1 MTIVRKVK
9 DSVFG
14 TVKVALSAEDKML
27 YCLQD
32 LCKLMG
38 LNIQNIIALLG
49 NDKVVQLEY
58 IEKKNKTKKSFV
70 DREGLEFCIRSSKDK
85 NADYI
90 GVWLKKVEKEY
101 YTLFQDIKPSE
112 LKDTKVAKRV
122 LNRMKELEK
131 IVSVLELKIEEDAE
145 KVTFVNSIY
154 GSKVPIDMAQV
165 PGRIKFRNLAQS
177 TILEDLRAAGVL
189 NERNEPAQKYI
200 DEGYFR
206 FVTVKSM
213 IGTTEMVTTKTLV
226 YTKGI
231 KLIESIIKKRVGN
244 DGRKKS

>member
-1 MTIVRKVK
+1 MTIVREVK

-14 TVKVALSAEDKML
+14 TVKVALSAEDRLL

-38 LNIQNIIALLG
+38 LNMQNIIVLLG
-49 NDKVVQLEY
+49 NHKLVHLDVV
-58 IEKKNKTKKSFV
+58 EKKNKTKKAFV
-70 DREGLEFCIRSSKDK
+70 DREGLNFCIRSSRDR

-90 GVWLKKVEKEY
+90 GVWLKKVEKDY
-101 YTLFQDIKPSE
+101 SFLFQNIKPKE
-112 LKDTKVAKRV
+112 LSDIKVAKRV
-122 LNRMKELEK
+122 LNRLSELEK

-145 KVTFVNSIY
+145 KITFINSIY

-165 PGRIKFRNLAQS
+165 PGRIKFKNLSQS
-177 TILEDLRAAGVL
+177 TILEDLRLAGVFDEQ
-189 NERNEPAQKYI
+189 NKPAQKYI

-206 FVTVKSM
+206 FVKVTTI
-213 IGTTEMVTTKTLV
+213 IGTSEVVKTKTLV

-244 DGRKKS
+244 HGREKS